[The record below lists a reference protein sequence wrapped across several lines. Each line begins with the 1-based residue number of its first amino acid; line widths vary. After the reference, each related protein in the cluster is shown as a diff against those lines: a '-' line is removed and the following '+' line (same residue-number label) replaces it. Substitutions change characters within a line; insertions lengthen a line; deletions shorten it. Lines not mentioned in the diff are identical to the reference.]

1 MAISDFVFKLHT
13 NKQGPIT
20 WKACVYQWDLLFPG
34 AEHRILKKN
43 EEGEKKQLLPLES
56 ETQNQKSEAISQW
69 NSRNNGIITIA
80 FDITCQSTKKK
91 KMDLI

>member
-1 MAISDFVFKLHT
+1 MAISDFVFRLPT
-13 NKQGPIT
+13 NKQGPAT
-20 WKACVYQWDLLFPG
+20 CKAFVYQWDLLFPG

-43 EEGEKKQLLPLES
+43 EEGEKKKQLLPLES
-56 ETQNQKSEAISQW
+56 ETPSKAISQW

-91 KMDLI
+91 MDLI